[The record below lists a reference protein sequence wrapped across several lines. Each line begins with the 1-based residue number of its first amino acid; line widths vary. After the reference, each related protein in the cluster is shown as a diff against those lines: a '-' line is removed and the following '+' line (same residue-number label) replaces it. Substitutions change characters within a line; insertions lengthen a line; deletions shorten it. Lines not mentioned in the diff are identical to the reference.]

1 MTHQKSRSLS
11 PKRGGAWLLAVGVLA
26 AGSLA
31 FDVRA
36 QYGTPNGE
44 QPSSAATRPAARQ
57 STEMMTASDEPES
70 RRRARIRLTLAIG
83 YFEQGKTT
91 VALDE
96 LKQVLVID
104 PAFAE
109 AYDLRGLIYMRLN
122 DPVLAEESFR
132 KAISLNPRDANVLHN
147 YGWFLCQG
155 QRYAEAKKMFDEVM
169 GHPLYPERAKTLLAQ
184 GICEAREGRMA
195 EAERSLLRSYEL
207 DAGNPVTGYN
217 LATLLYQRGEY
228 EKAQFYIRRLN
239 NSALANAESF
249 WLGVKVERK
258 MNNQEAML
266 QLVTQLKRRYP
277 QSREAQAY
285 DRGAFDE

>member
-1 MTHQKSRSLS
+1 
-11 PKRGGAWLLAVGVLA
+11 
-26 AGSLA
+26 
-31 FDVRA
+31 
-36 QYGTPNGE
+36 
-44 QPSSAATRPAARQ
+44 
-57 STEMMTASDEPES
+57 
-70 RRRARIRLTLAIG
+70 
-83 YFEQGKTT
+83 
-91 VALDE
+91 
-96 LKQVLVID
+96 
-104 PAFAE
+104 
-109 AYDLRGLIYMRLN
+109 
-122 DPVLAEESFR
+122 
-132 KAISLNPRDANVLHN
+132 
-147 YGWFLCQG
+147 
-155 QRYAEAKKMFDEVM
+155 MFDEVM